1 MVPPRRGPQFL
12 VNETRDAAGCQQ
24 RAGRAEPFMPLSE
37 PRSGS
42 RGRPCECLSLSLS
55 LPRQVP
61 LDRPL
66 NEPAMEGAQP
76 GPGASPPHSD
86 SAEVL
91 LHGVFALLG
100 AAPKAS
106 YALSLTR
113 GRELRMQRVGS
124 APAGPS
130 AALDLADCIGCV
142 AGREPQ
148 PGPAAYFSVFC
159 YPFRKG
165 WWDASPSRQRLAR
178 TFRVC
183 VAQEA
188 EDNLKL
194 AEKWAGKIRELAA
207 PRIPRQ
213 EGVTWGLLPRPCH
226 ILVLLNPQSGTGHAL
241 QLFHSLVQPMLA
253 EADVAFT
260 LFVTERPNHAREL
273 VRAGDLSQWDAV
285 AVLAGDGLLYEV
297 VNGLMEREDWQAAI
311 KKPLCTLPGGSGNAL
326 SASINHYA
334 GNTQAFRKELLTN
347 CTYFLCK
354 GLYAPMDLVSLST
367 ASGKR
372 LFSFLSFGWGFI
384 SDVDIASEKYR
395 QLGNARFTVGTIQQ
409 LAGLK
414 VYKGRL
420 SYLPM
425 ETSSS
430 VSSAP
435 GSPSEQNSHH
445 VPCSNGHPLHI
456 LPQPAPGA
464 PEPPHKR
471 SWPED
476 PLLVPFDQPVPKH
489 WTTVPEEEFISIFAI
504 YQSHVG
510 ADFTMAPT
518 AKLHDGSMHLFYL
531 KAGVSRLGLLRIF
544 LAMEKGTHLDLNC
557 PHLHYVP
564 VRAFRLEPFASTGLM
579 TVDGEPL
586 ACEPV
591 QGQVHNQLCSIISGS

>member
-1 MVPPRRGPQFL
+1 MKPETPPGVSREQGARSHSCRCQSRAP
-12 VNETRDAAGCQQ
+12 AAG
-24 RAGRAEPFMPLSE
+24 AVPASAS
-37 PRSGS
+37 SGS
-42 RGRPCECLSLSLS
+42 ASRSLS

-76 GPGASPPHSD
+76 GPGASSPQSD

-183 VAQEA
+183 LAQEA

-194 AEKWAGKIRELAA
+194 AETWAGKIRELAA

-297 VNGLMEREDWQAAI
+297 VNGLMERQDWQAAI

-464 PEPPHKR
+464 PEPPQKG

-586 ACEPV
+586 VCEPV
-591 QGQVHNQLCSIISGS
+591 QGQVHNQLCRIISGS

>member
-1 MVPPRRGPQFL
+1 
-12 VNETRDAAGCQQ
+12 
-24 RAGRAEPFMPLSE
+24 
-37 PRSGS
+37 
-42 RGRPCECLSLSLS
+42 
-55 LPRQVP
+55 
-61 LDRPL
+61 
-66 NEPAMEGAQP
+66 MEGAQP
-76 GPGASPPHSD
+76 GPGASSPQID

-91 LHGVFALLG
+91 LHGVFALLDP
-100 AAPKAS
+100 APKTS

-124 APAGPS
+124 APAGRS
-130 AALDLADCIGCV
+130 AALKLADCIGCSAF
-142 AGREPQ
+142 AGREPE
-148 PGPAAYFSVFC
+148 PAAYFSVFC

-165 WWDASPSRQRLAR
+165 WWDTAPARQRLAR

-183 VAQEA
+183 VAQEPG
-188 EDNLKL
+188 DNLKL
-194 AEKWAGKIRELAA
+194 AETWAGKIRELAA

-213 EGVTWGLLPRPCH
+213 EGVMWGLLSRPYH
-226 ILVLLNPQSGTGHAL
+226 VLVLLNPQSGTGQAL
-241 QLFHSLVQPMLA
+241 QLFRSLVQPMLV

-273 VRAGDLSQWDAV
+273 VQAADLSQWDAV

-297 VNGLMEREDWQAAI
+297 VNGLMERQDWQAAI

-326 SASINHYA
+326 AASINHYA
-334 GNTQAFRKELLTN
+334 GNTRASKEELLTN

-354 GLYAPMDLVSLST
+354 GLHAPMDLVSLST

-372 LFSFLSFGWGFI
+372 LYSFLSFGWGFI

-395 QLGNARFTVGTIQQ
+395 QLGNARFTLGTIQQ

-420 SYLPM
+420 SYLPV

-445 VPCSNGHPLHI
+445 VPCSNGRPLHI

-464 PEPPHKR
+464 PRPPHEG

-476 PLLVPFDQPVPKH
+476 SLLVPFDQPVPKH
-489 WTTVPEEEFISIFAI
+489 WTVVPEEEFIAIFAI
-504 YQSHVG
+504 YQSHLG

-531 KAGVSRLGLLRIF
+531 KAGVSRLGLLKLF

-564 VRAFRLEPFASTGLM
+564 LRAFRLEPFASTGLM

-591 QGQVHNQLCSIISGS
+591 QGQVHDQLCRIISGS

>member
-1 MVPPRRGPQFL
+1 MVPPEQ
-12 VNETRDAAGCQQ
+12 
-24 RAGRAEPFMPLSE
+24 
-37 PRSGS
+37 
-42 RGRPCECLSLSLS
+42 
-55 LPRQVP
+55 
-61 LDRPL
+61 PL
-66 NEPAMEGAQP
+66 NEPAMEGGQP
-76 GPGASPPHSD
+76 GPGASSPQSD
-86 SAEVL
+86 SDEVL
-91 LHGVFALLG
+91 LHGVFALLDP
-100 AAPKAS
+100 APKTS

-124 APAGPS
+124 APAGRS
-130 AALDLADCIGCV
+130 AALKLADCIGCSAF
-142 AGREPQ
+142 AGREPE
-148 PGPAAYFSVFC
+148 PEPEPAAYFSVFC

-165 WWDASPSRQRLAR
+165 WWDAAPARQRLAR

-183 VAQEA
+183 GAQEPG
-188 EDNLKL
+188 DNLKL
-194 AEKWAGKIRELAA
+194 AETWAGKIRELAA

-213 EGVTWGLLPRPCH
+213 EGVTWGLLSRPCH
-226 ILVLLNPQSGTGHAL
+226 VLVLLNPQSGTGHAL
-241 QLFHSLVQPMLA
+241 QLFHSLVQPMLD

-273 VRAGDLSQWDAV
+273 VRAADLSQWDAV

-297 VNGLMEREDWQAAI
+297 VNGLMERQDWQAAI

-326 SASINHYA
+326 AASINHYA
-334 GNTQAFRKELLTN
+334 GNTRAFKEELLTN

-354 GLYAPMDLVSLST
+354 GLHAPMDLVSLST

-372 LFSFLSFGWGFI
+372 LYSFLSFGWGFI

-420 SYLPM
+420 SYLPV

-445 VPCSNGHPLHI
+445 VPCSNGRPLHI
-456 LPQPAPGA
+456 LPQPAPR
-464 PEPPHKR
+464 PPHEG

-476 PLLVPFDQPVPKH
+476 SLLVPFDQPVPKH
-489 WTTVPEEEFISIFAI
+489 WTVVPEEEFISIFAI
-504 YQSHVG
+504 YQSHLG
-510 ADFTMAPT
+510 ADFAMAPT
-518 AKLHDGSMHLFYL
+518 AKLHDGAMHLFCL
-531 KAGVSRLGLLRIF
+531 KAGVSRLGLLRLF

-591 QGQVHNQLCSIISGS
+591 QGQVHDQLCRIISGS